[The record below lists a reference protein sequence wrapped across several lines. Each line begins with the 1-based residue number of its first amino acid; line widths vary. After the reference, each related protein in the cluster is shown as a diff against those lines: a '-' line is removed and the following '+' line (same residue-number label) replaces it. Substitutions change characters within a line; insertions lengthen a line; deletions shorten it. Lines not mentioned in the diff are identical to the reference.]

1 MDKQNQKAVMESFKK
16 KKRNHIIITIV
27 IFATAFSA
35 FWYSNNRGMISDE
48 SMRTAITYGIAIF
61 ALGGLAALLLNWR
74 CPACKKYLGRSSNP
88 KVCRKCGAKLQ

>member
-1 MDKQNQKAVMESFKK
+1 MAIQKQDAIKESFKK

-27 IFATAFSA
+27 IFATAFFA
-35 FWYSNNRGMISDE
+35 FWFSNNRAMVADE
-48 SMRTAITYGIAIF
+48 STRTAITYGIAVL